1 MLSIVFTIKES
12 EHRGSP
18 ALETLTKH
26 CIKVLAV
33 LQIYIAKSG
42 ANCFYLNSQYLA
54 MYCMTVTQ
62 IELVAP
68 EKEVVCFCG

>member
-42 ANCFYLNSQYLA
+42 ANCFYLNS
-54 MYCMTVTQ
+54 
-62 IELVAP
+62 
-68 EKEVVCFCG
+68 